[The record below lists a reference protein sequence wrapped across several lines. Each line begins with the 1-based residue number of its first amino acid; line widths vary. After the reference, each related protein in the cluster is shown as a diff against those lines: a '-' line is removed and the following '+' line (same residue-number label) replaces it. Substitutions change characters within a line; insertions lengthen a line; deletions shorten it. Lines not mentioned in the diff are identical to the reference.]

1 MLGKGGEVKTLLWS
15 MFVIILTAVMVHAGP
30 AIAAP
35 PAAPLNFCNRTSAP
49 VGVAYGYYSSG
60 VDDGQNHNLLT
71 DATVWCQED
80 GRRWTVA
87 NVKSFANP
95 FSARYMF
102 WFPIE
107 PHQPRSHTVVED
119 STGPGTHHVHHG
131 RWFHVRRSKR
141 FNRCMSQRSRG
152 DERGRE
158 MGVVDKVGT
167 EVDPNVSFTG
177 YNY

>member
-15 MFVIILTAVMVHAGP
+15 MFVILLTAVMVHAGP

-71 DATVWCQED
+71 GPFVSRGWSTVDGGQCQ
-80 GRRWTVA
+80 
-87 NVKSFANP
+87 SFANP

-119 STGPGTHHVHHG
+119 STGPGTHMCITGVGFTFEDQNVSIDACHKDPAATNGGV
-131 RWFHVRRSKR
+131 RWVLANK
-141 FNRCMSQRSRG
+141 
-152 DERGRE
+152 
-158 MGVVDKVGT
+158 VDT